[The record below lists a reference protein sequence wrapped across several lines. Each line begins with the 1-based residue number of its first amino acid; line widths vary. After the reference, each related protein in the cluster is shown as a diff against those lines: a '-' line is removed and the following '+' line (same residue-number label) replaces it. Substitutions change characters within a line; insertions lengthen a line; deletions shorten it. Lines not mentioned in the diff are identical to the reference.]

1 MKTKT
6 SQAQSKR
13 FVFRVAPA
21 FKRGVHRSAQRR
33 YDLGWVSS
41 TTAAPGDAVRVLS
54 SVFIILQNDTRNSIY
69 HSAK

>member
-13 FVFRVAPA
+13 FVFRVRPA
-21 FKRGVHRSAQRR
+21 FKRGVHRSAPRR
-33 YDLGWVSS
+33 YELGWVSS
-41 TTAAPGDAVRVLS
+41 TTATHGDAVRVLS
-54 SVFIILQNDTRNSIY
+54 SVFIILQNDIRNSIY